1 MTLILMRSAAIPLKM
16 STMPSLI
23 AQLMQMPESNIVIF
37 PESYHHCWRLSEPA
51 GCSLSAIGWPSF
63 SLG

>member
-1 MTLILMRSAAIPLKM
+1 MPLILMKSSAIPLRM

-37 PESYHHCWRLSEPA
+37 SRFILPLLET
-51 GCSLSAIGWPSF
+51 F
-63 SLG
+63 